1 VLFFTLEQGLSAN
14 SLCAR
19 AGKSGDGHRQ
29 FFGGDREFSNP
40 AANPSQPP
48 SRAMIQPKRLL
59 SSLSC
64 LALQPHQQID
74 VRPFV
79 PDRFRGRRVPVM
91 EATGQLSSQKR

>member
-1 VLFFTLEQGLSAN
+1 
-14 SLCAR
+14 
-19 AGKSGDGHRQ
+19 
-29 FFGGDREFSNP
+29 
-40 AANPSQPP
+40 
-48 SRAMIQPKRLL
+48 MIQPKRLL

-74 VRPFV
+74 VRPFI